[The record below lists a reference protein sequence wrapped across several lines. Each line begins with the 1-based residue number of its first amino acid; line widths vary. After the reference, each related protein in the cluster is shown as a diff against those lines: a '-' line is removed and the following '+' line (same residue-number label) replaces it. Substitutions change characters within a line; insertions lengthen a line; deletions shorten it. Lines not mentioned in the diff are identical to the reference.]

1 MHLLKSG
8 DLFCTKYLILNMLRV
23 FCDCVFS
30 FHVLIPNFS
39 CLLFKVF
46 LTLNFM
52 YVTAQD
58 KTVTGEDNNK

>member
-1 MHLLKSG
+1 MTVCLVSM
-8 DLFCTKYLILNMLRV
+8 F
-23 FCDCVFS
+23 F
-30 FHVLIPNFS
+30 IPNFS

>member
-1 MHLLKSG
+1 M
-8 DLFCTKYLILNMLRV
+8 F
-23 FCDCVFS
+23 
-30 FHVLIPNFS
+30 LIPNFS

-58 KTVTGEDNNK
+58 ETDTGEDNDKEKQKPFCRQNKTRKFKLKYMKPSCNLSGK